1 MKLVWWSW
9 GDLAATAGGEA
20 EDRCSS
26 VGWESVPQPPTAQK
40 SWEEWKKS
48 TESCWWGGTYGQSV
62 CMCVRRMFQI
72 ISDYFCVCMYV
83 HVLVYPSRIN
93 LSCLYLFF
101 HRASLERLCQSS
113 LTITERG
120 SRSENGVAAELLS
133 NHEALLQEARSR
145 LRSLQEYQAF
155 EEALKAVETWLKDV
169 ERKLEKLENT
179 EGNKKEVEEKLEQA
193 QVHAGKIVGN
203 NNWKNPFCG
212 FFEEIHCFLYKVI
225 KI

>member
-1 MKLVWWSW
+1 MYLLLLRYETCVVELRDWLQQLEVRLKTDAPLW
-9 GDLAATAGGEA
+9 GESQSAAP
-20 EDRCSS
+20 DCSEELRR
-26 VGWESVPQPPTAQK
+26 VEEIHRELLMRRYIWTVCVHVCEENVPD
-40 SWEEWKKS
+40 
-48 TESCWWGGTYGQSV
+48 
-62 CMCVRRMFQI
+62 
-72 ISDYFCVCMYV
+72 ISDSFCACV
-83 HVLVYPSRIN
+83 HVYTCVSITNKSELP
-93 LSCLYLFF
+93 LSFLSF

-120 SRSENGVAAELLS
+120 SRSETGVAAELLS

-193 QVHAGKIVGN
+193 QVHAEK
-203 NNWKNPFCG
+203 
-212 FFEEIHCFLYKVI
+212 
-225 KI
+225 

>member
-1 MKLVWWSW
+1 MYLDLLRYEIRVVELSDWLQQLEVRLKTDAPLW
-9 GDLAATAGGEA
+9 GESQSAAP
-20 EDRCSS
+20 DCSEELRR
-26 VGWESVPQPPTAQK
+26 VEEIHRELLMRRYIWTVCVHVCEENVPD
-40 SWEEWKKS
+40 
-48 TESCWWGGTYGQSV
+48 
-62 CMCVRRMFQI
+62 
-72 ISDYFCVCMYV
+72 ISDYFYVCVYV
-83 HVLVYPSRIN
+83 HVLVYPSQIN

-203 NNWKNPFCG
+203 NNWKNPFG
-212 FFEEIHCFLYKVI
+212 FF
-225 KI
+225 